1 MQRVGSREF
10 KNRLGRY
17 LRAVRKGQ
25 TLLITD
31 RGKPVARVSPYD
43 QNGDSELT
51 FSELLKKLE
60 AEGKIRLP
68 KRQLGKFRAV
78 PSRGKPASQMIIEV
92 LRYCIH
98 RITLLSSK

>member
-1 MQRVGSREF
+1 MEKVGSREF

-31 RGKPVARVSPYD
+31 RGKPVARVSPLD

-51 FSELLKKLE
+51 FGELLKKLE

-68 KRQLGKFRAV
+68 KRPLGRFRAV
-78 PSRGKPASQMIIEV
+78 PSRGKPASQMIIED
-92 LRYCIH
+92 R
-98 RITLLSSK
+98 R

>member
-1 MQRVGSREF
+1 MQRVGCREF

-31 RGKPVARVSPYD
+31 RGKPVARVSPPD
-43 QNGDSELT
+43 QNRDSELT
-51 FSELLKKLE
+51 FSDLLKKLE

-68 KRQLGKFRAV
+68 KRPLGKFRAV
-78 PSRGKPASQMIIEV
+78 PSRGKSASQMIIED
-92 LRYCIH
+92 R
-98 RITLLSSK
+98 R

>member
-17 LRAVRKGQ
+17 LRAVREGQ

-31 RGKPVARVSPYD
+31 RGKPVAKVCPPE
-43 QNGDSELT
+43 QDSDSQLT
-51 FSELLKKLE
+51 FSDVLKKLE

-68 KRQLGKFRAV
+68 KRPLGKFRAV
-78 PSRGKPASQMIIEV
+78 PSRGKPGSQMIIED
-92 LRYCIH
+92 R
-98 RITLLSSK
+98 R

>member
-31 RGKPVARVSPYD
+31 RGKPVARVSPPE
-43 QNGDSELT
+43 QDSDPQPT
-51 FSELLKKLE
+51 FTDVLKKLE

-68 KRQLGKFRAV
+68 KRPLGRFRPV
-78 PSRGKPASQMIIEV
+78 KIKGKPASQTILED
-92 LRYCIH
+92 R
-98 RITLLSSK
+98 R

>member
-1 MQRVGSREF
+1 MEKVGSREF

-31 RGKPVARVSPYD
+31 RGKPVARVSPLD

-51 FSELLKKLE
+51 FGELLKLE

-68 KRQLGKFRAV
+68 KRPLGKFRAV
-78 PSRGKPASQMIIEV
+78 PSRGKPASQMIIED
-92 LRYCIH
+92 R
-98 RITLLSSK
+98 R

>member
-17 LRAVRKGQ
+17 LRAIRKGQ

-31 RGKPVARVSPYD
+31 RGKPVARVSPPD

-60 AEGKIRLP
+60 AEGKMPI
-68 KRQLGKFRAV
+68 Q
-78 PSRGKPASQMIIEV
+78 SQIPTRPET
-92 LRYCIH
+92 
-98 RITLLSSK
+98 ITLLSLSIQTNFK